1 MAHGVPVVASATSS
15 LPEVGG
21 DAALYADPRN
31 PEDIAEKI
39 HRGVEDADLR
49 TGLTERG
56 LARARQFTWR
66 RTAEQTLQVYDEVF
80 KEL

>member
-1 MAHGVPVVASATSS
+1 

-39 HRGVEDADLR
+39 HRGVEDGDLR
-49 TGLTERG
+49 ADLTERG
-56 LARARQFTWR
+56 LARARQFTWQR
-66 RTAEQTLQVYDEVF
+66 MAEETLKVYDELL
-80 KEL
+80 KEQYPGT